1 MRAPL
6 EPHMRQLVAE
16 RLGVGVEEL
25 VSEVSLRDDLAA
37 DSLDLVE
44 LAMALEA
51 AFAIVVPQ
59 VIVDRVRSYG
69 DLVRATDRLI
79 WARCDAEAHGAEAPT
94 RVWARIAP
102 GVGRPGGTSERT
114 GWLTPYTAE
123 TIAEDAV
130 RAGRGSRL
138 NVTVAGSVTGGL
150 ARVRHQFARLARR
163 GVRVTVRNGDGS
175 AAALVRSTA
184 DRVAER
190 YRVAAAGAHSNGA

>member
-6 EPHMRQLVAE
+6 EPNMRHLVAE

-37 DSLDLVE
+37 DSLDLVD

-59 VIVDRVRSYG
+59 RILDRVRSYG
-69 DLVRATDRLI
+69 DLVLATDRLI

-102 GVGRPGGTSERT
+102 GVGRPGGTRERT

-123 TIAEDAV
+123 TITEDAV